1 MGSDHDDKGAPGSND
16 EVGDGAGPRVRRQR
30 TVARSRWRPVVVAS
44 SVLVLLCAGLLVWKP
59 WAGSG
64 TGPRTATPSDVADD
78 EGLFV
83 GIGTTAPLTGIPVD
97 ESDAARLLRPA
108 LVAKIDGA
116 PEAMPQEGLE
126 KADLV
131 MEVRVEGISRYLGVW
146 HSQDVDEIGPVR
158 SARTTDPDLI
168 AALVRP
174 LFSYSGGNNG
184 VLRDLQRSDWF
195 TDVSHDAVPGAYS
208 RSAERSAPRD
218 LMADTGELWDRTPAE
233 LAVPTPLF
241 TYSPETAGAGVPV
254 RIPVAGFA
262 VAVGSDARFVWDD
275 EASRW
280 LRFAHGIPHEDTDGR
295 QLGFDNVVV
304 VRVDYVPSAADRQS
318 PEAVSVGSGR
328 AWVFS
333 SGTVAEA
340 DWSRPE
346 RTAPWKLSTGDGT
359 SVDLVPGTTWMVL
372 TDSDPLA
379 LDGTESA
386 RLLGDR

>member
-1 MGSDHDDKGAPGSND
+1 MGSDHDDKGAPGSTD
-16 EVGDGAGPRVRRQR
+16 EVGDGAGPRVRRRR
-30 TVARSRWRPVVVAS
+30 TVARSRWRPVAVAS

-146 HSQDVDEIGPVR
+146 HSRDVDEIGPVR

-174 LFSYSGGNNG
+174 LFSYSGGNTG
-184 VLRDLQRSDWF
+184 VLRDL
-195 TDVSHDAVPGAYS
+195 
-208 RSAERSAPRD
+208 
-218 LMADTGELWDRTPAE
+218 
-233 LAVPTPLF
+233 
-241 TYSPETAGAGVPV
+241 
-254 RIPVAGFA
+254 
-262 VAVGSDARFVWDD
+262 
-275 EASRW
+275 
-280 LRFAHGIPHEDTDGR
+280 
-295 QLGFDNVVV
+295 
-304 VRVDYVPSAADRQS
+304 
-318 PEAVSVGSGR
+318 
-328 AWVFS
+328 
-333 SGTVAEA
+333 
-340 DWSRPE
+340 
-346 RTAPWKLSTGDGT
+346 
-359 SVDLVPGTTWMVL
+359 
-372 TDSDPLA
+372 
-379 LDGTESA
+379 
-386 RLLGDR
+386 